1 MSAFVSPLAAIA
13 RALSSTSG
21 GSTVLRKAHE
31 DCDHTAVIAVV
42 H

>member
-1 MSAFVSPLAAIA
+1 MPSAAIA
-13 RALSSTSG
+13 RSLSSTSG

-31 DCDHTAVIAVV
+31 DSDHMAVVAVV